1 MSKKKQTYKEKHG
14 TTRIGDFLRSINI
27 GKVANVGVE
36 LLEGDLSG
44 ALKVIAGGTEELS
57 EEQRTYAIKL
67 LELDIVESEAV
78 TRRWEADLYSRQW
91 LPSNI
96 RPLTLA
102 FLTLFLGF
110 VIITDSYSLSFDVDS
125 GWIDLLKSLL
135 MTVFTAYFAGRSYEK
150 TKRL

>member
-1 MSKKKQTYKEKHG
+1 MSKKTYKEKHG

-27 GKVANVGVE
+27 GKIAGVGVE
-36 LLEGDLSG
+36 LLEGDLAG
-44 ALKVIAGGTEELS
+44 ALKVITGGSDELS
-57 EEQRTYAIKL
+57 EEQRNYAIKL

-110 VIITDSYSLSFDVDS
+110 VILADSYSTSFDVDS

>member
-1 MSKKKQTYKEKHG
+1 MSKKTYKEKHG

-27 GKVANVGVE
+27 GKIAGVGVE
-36 LLEGDLSG
+36 LLEGDLAG
-44 ALKVIAGGTEELS
+44 ALKVITGGSDELS
-57 EEQRTYAIKL
+57 EEQRNYAIKL

-110 VIITDSYSLSFDVDS
+110 VILADSYSTSFEVGS